1 MRHGITAAALCDA
14 TYTHPSSTEALNE
27 VLATIVRPTSH
38 ASPAR
43 DPWRGSHFHDGAGA
57 GPAPVGDQLV
67 SLDHH
72 DFLQLSRIAES
83 VRRSD
88 PELARKLAAPMG
100 RPRSPWKIISYVT
113 LSVSV
118 ILLAAGLAIGDAT
131 SAALGG
137 VALLTIYPI
146 LLISEK
152 KRFNG
157 RNARWNRDRQGT

>member
-1 MRHGITAAALCDA
+1 
-14 TYTHPSSTEALNE
+14 
-27 VLATIVRPTSH
+27 
-38 ASPAR
+38 
-43 DPWRGSHFHDGAGA
+43 
-57 GPAPVGDQLV
+57 V

-100 RPRSPWKIISYVT
+100 PPRTPRKIISYVT

-118 ILLAAGLAIGDAT
+118 ILLTAGLAIGDAT